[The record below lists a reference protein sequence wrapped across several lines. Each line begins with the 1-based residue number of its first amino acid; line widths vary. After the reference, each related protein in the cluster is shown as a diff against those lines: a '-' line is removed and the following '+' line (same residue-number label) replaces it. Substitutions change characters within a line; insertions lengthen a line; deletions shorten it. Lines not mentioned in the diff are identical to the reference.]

1 MRCLSAV
8 PHHDRGHRRAGNL
21 ENKVIVSVY
30 KLMLVNFEQDEESR
44 GETTDNNKVRVYIS
58 VLYTSVTEERE
69 REIHSALMTVG
80 PVMLVQDLGPRLPRR
95 QLGVKPYKSV
105 CMPAVQ
111 LI

>member
-69 REIHSALMTVG
+69 RDTLRTDDSRACDACSGSRSPPSAETT
-80 PVMLVQDLGPRLPRR
+80 RR
-95 QLGVKPYKSV
+95 
-105 CMPAVQ
+105 
-111 LI
+111 